1 MIEAA
6 IKLSM
11 AEEGKPEEKPA
22 AEQPAQQTEE
32 NAGTNLENI
41 VSTEFMKGLVDDLG
55 LDISENQID
64 NVMKE
69 AGIGAGEEKKEEEKK
84 EEDKKEEEK
93 KDDKPGDGK

>member
-11 AEEGKPEEKPA
+11 AEEGAQQEKPA
-22 AEQPAQQTEE
+22 AEQPAEQQQE
-32 NAGTNLENI
+32 GTNLENI

>member
-1 MIEAA
+1 MIAAA

-11 AEEGKPEEKPA
+11 AEEQQEKPA